1 MIAVGLLPRFEVSL
15 ASASPTRGLTSK
27 PKNKPPEPA
36 KGSKPS
42 QRWRAKPRRR
52 LELTDSKRMAAM
64 LYTSPPVFRSH
75 CFLAHIEA
83 ARPEERRV
91 GKGCVS
97 TCRSTWTTDHKK

>member
-64 LYTSPPVFRSH
+64 QYTSPHVCRSP
-75 CFLAHIEA
+75 CLVAHLEA
-83 ARPEERRV
+83 TVSRRLEERV
-91 GKGCVS
+91 LGKSGVS
-97 TCRSTWTTDHKK
+97 ECT